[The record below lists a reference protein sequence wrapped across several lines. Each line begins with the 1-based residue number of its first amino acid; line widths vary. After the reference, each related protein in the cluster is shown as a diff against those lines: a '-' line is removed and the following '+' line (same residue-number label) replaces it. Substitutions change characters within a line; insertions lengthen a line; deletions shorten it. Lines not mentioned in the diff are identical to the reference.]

1 MLNNWLLAMAQ
12 NAEAV
17 RKAQEEL
24 DYVVGS
30 DRLPTWEDENNL
42 LRLGGYFRWNLGILA
57 TNDTNIIHPVQ
68 SESCSHH
75 GIRPFVPMS
84 IPFVLIV
91 GAGPSGLL
99 LALLL
104 GKRGIPVRLLEAADS
119 LDDRPRAAHYSPPA
133 VYELRRAGIIED
145 MEAEGSFLP
154 NGACWRKLNGEFL
167 AAVSSPGAK
176 DANQTPL
183 TCLPL
188 NKLNVVL
195 QRQIDQLPHVEILH
209 SHKVTALSQDDT
221 KAWVTV
227 ETPNGLQTLEA
238 QYIVGCDGAN
248 SKIRRSLFGAREFPG
263 FTWDKQI
270 VATNV
275 YILSFEKYGFDWDSN
290 FIIHPEHWYMA
301 ARISNDG
308 LWRVS
313 YGEVAGLSFD
323 ELKARQPAKFK
334 AFLPGSPDPGDYRVA
349 NFSPYKVHQRLAKK
363 MRVGRF
369 LLAADAAHLCNP
381 FGGLGLSGGIV
392 DVGGLYDCLAGIY
405 TGQADDSILDIY
417 CKDPET
423 ALEESEFL
431 KTCKKA
437 ETDDAVAASQRKG
450 LEALQYDFTRHYRK

>member
-1 MLNNWLLAMAQ
+1 LCPA
-12 NAEAV
+12 
-17 RKAQEEL
+17 
-24 DYVVGS
+24 
-30 DRLPTWEDENNL
+30 
-42 LRLGGYFRWNLGILA
+42 
-57 TNDTNIIHPVQ
+57 Q
-68 SESCSHH
+68 SEGCRSYS
-75 GIRPFVPMS
+75 IRPFVPMS
-84 IPFVLIV
+84 ISFVLIV

-104 GKRGIPVRLLEAADS
+104 GKKGIPVRLLEAADS

-133 VYELRRAGIIED
+133 VYELRRAGIMED

-167 AAVSSPGAK
+167 AAVSAPGAE
-176 DANQTPL
+176 DGNQTPL

-195 QRQIDQLPHVEILH
+195 QRHIDQLPHVEILH
-209 SHKVTALSQDDT
+209 CHRVTGLGQDDV
-221 KAWVTV
+221 KAWVDV

-248 SKIRRSLFGAREFPG
+248 SQIRRSLFGDREFPG

-270 VATNV
+270 VATNT
-275 YILSFEKYGFDWDSN
+275 YYPFEKHGFDWDSN

-323 ELKARQPAKFK
+323 ELKARQPGKFK
-334 AFLPGSPDPGDYRVA
+334 AFLPGNPDPEDYKIV

-381 FGGLGLSGGIV
+381 FGGLGLTGGIV

-405 TGQADDSILDIY
+405 TGQADDSILNIY
-417 CKDPET
+417 CDVRRSKYNDIINPVSTSNIRLLFEQDPET
-423 ALEESEFL
+423 ALEDSEFL
-431 KTCKKA
+431 RMCKKA
-437 ETDDAVAASQRKG
+437 ETDDAVAALQRKG
-450 LEALQYDFTRHYRK
+450 LEALQYDLTQHYRK